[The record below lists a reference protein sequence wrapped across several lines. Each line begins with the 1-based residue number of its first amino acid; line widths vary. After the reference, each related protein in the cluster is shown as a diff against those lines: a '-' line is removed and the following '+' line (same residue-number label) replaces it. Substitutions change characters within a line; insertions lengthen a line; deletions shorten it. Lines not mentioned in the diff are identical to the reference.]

1 MVSKHQLTL
10 AKLLYIHYLFKMN
23 ILAIDFSTA
32 SKKKEG
38 TGYAF
43 RTKDGELIV
52 GSLKGYAS
60 KLKAWDRTYNMA
72 QALKDLV
79 EEHELQDYHVYIEE
93 PIVGRGIKG
102 SINLIN
108 CNGYFLGLISGF
120 TDGFTFVPNSKWAA
134 FNLISGKREERKKQ
148 SCDIMNSDL
157 GLNSDDDNMADAYGI
172 LKYIES
178 LA

>member
-1 MVSKHQLTL
+1 MKQIK
-10 AKLLYIHYLFKMN
+10 AI
-23 ILAIDFSTA
+23 AIDFSTA
-32 SKKKEG
+32 SKKEEG

-52 GSLKGYAS
+52 GSLRGHSY

-72 QALKDLV
+72 QALKDLI
-79 EEHELQDYHVYIEE
+79 EEYDLQDYHVYIEE

-108 CNGYFLGLISGF
+108 CNGYFLGLIDSV
-120 TDGFTFVPNSKWAA
+120 TDGFTFVPNSKWASY
-134 FNLISGKREERKKQ
+134 NLISGKREERKKQ
-148 SCDIMNSDL
+148 SIEIMNSDL
-157 GLNSDDDNMADAYGI
+157 GLDSNDDNMADAYGI